1 MKTTKQQLRQLI
13 KEEIK
18 SDPALLAAIGL
29 LTDKIDN
36 LDVSIDYLAGAVTG
50 ESPAALGYSQNAL
63 GRFARPIKA
72 KSPFSDPDRMNE
84 IEQEVRQYLSEED
97 NPWAICTASV
107 GREDKEKYEKCIR
120 GVKKQNKGKE

>member
-63 GRFARPIKA
+63 GRFARPINLHRVCR
-72 KSPFSDPDRMNE
+72 PR
-84 IEQEVRQYLSEED
+84 R
-97 NPWAICTASV
+97 
-107 GREDKEKYEKCIR
+107 
-120 GVKKQNKGKE
+120 